1 MPVENNM
8 SVFTTEI
15 ANLPDLAK
23 KYLFQVVI
31 EFESQQL
38 QDMVGQQPFMF
49 RAKKVTIP
57 QKEFTDMAT

>member
-1 MPVENNM
+1 MPVNNM

-38 QDMVGQQPFMF
+38 QDN
-49 RAKKVTIP
+49 
-57 QKEFTDMAT
+57 